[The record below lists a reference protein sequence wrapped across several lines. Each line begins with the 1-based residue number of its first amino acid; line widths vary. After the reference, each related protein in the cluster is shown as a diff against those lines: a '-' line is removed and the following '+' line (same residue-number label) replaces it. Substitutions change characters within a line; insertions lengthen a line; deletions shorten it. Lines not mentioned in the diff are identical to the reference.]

1 MDCQVTARKGV
12 QIVLANP
19 NGIVELHLE
28 QLVAERFHHLTRYTG
43 ARGDTRGESCRYRQ
57 DRMDSDGCCKINV
70 YYDNIYIK
78 IYIYIYA
85 IIYNHY
91 Q

>member
-43 ARGDTRGESCRYRQ
+43 ARGDTRGKSCRYRQ

-70 YYDNIYIK
+70 YYDV